1 MESCAEAA
9 GPMDENPPPLG
20 GGVRSRRHREIRA
33 SWVQSA
39 PPHWPVPR
47 VWSLWEPLFIL
58 LSSLYL
64 LNKMQ

>member
-20 GGVRSRRHREIRA
+20 GGSGADVTGRYVPAGCSLP
-33 SWVQSA
+33 

>member
-39 PPHWPVPR
+39 PPPTGPCHVCGPCGNHC
-47 VWSLWEPLFIL
+47 LFYFL
-58 LSSLYL
+58 PSTF
-64 LNKMQ
+64 